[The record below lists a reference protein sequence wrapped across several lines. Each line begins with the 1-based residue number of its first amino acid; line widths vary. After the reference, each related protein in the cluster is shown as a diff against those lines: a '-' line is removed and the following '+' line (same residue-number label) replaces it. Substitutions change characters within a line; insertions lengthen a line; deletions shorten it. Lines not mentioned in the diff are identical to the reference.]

1 MAGAV
6 LAALLLAGSAGAA
19 EKIGVIA
26 IGDPPYGPDADLTE
40 LAHQLRA
47 ACRDRVGGVE
57 EVPTMRA
64 RLLGQASNATLSEL
78 DRAYGGAL
86 AVYQNGEFDSA
97 LRTLRAIVEDLENLP
112 EGEEAYEQWKR
123 ALLRLVHVAQTI
135 GDEREVDR
143 TLVRLAMTEP
153 SLQPDPEQ
161 YSPTYR
167 RRFEAAKGK
176 VRALP
181 KRRLQ
186 ILSEGRPG
194 VAYVNGR
201 AMGVTP
207 ITLTLPAG
215 TYRIGGA
222 ASTLRVP
229 SFSVDL
235 EGEDRMV
242 VLDFALAE
250 ALRVNAG
257 PGLALPAPQRA
268 YGIIR
273 AGAWLGVDKL
283 VVASRVSEAG
293 ADFLLGSIY
302 DVRRGALLREG
313 SVRMVAGGVP
323 SVNLGALSSFLF
335 TGQSSR
341 DVQDRTREPK
351 PVIPPAIAS
360 VSDLARAE
368 PAAAP
373 APLPPTPAAPAAWAV
388 PATKAPTAERIAP
401 SGQSAGPGPAA
412 APRWIRPAAIGSGA
426 AAAIF
431 AALAVQQAL
440 AASGASRDADGL
452 LGADGTFQRAS
463 DIDRYA
469 ALRRDAD
476 ASTRNAYLSAGVAV
490 GFAAAAGVL
499 GWKGWHASADGGVAV
514 RF

>member
-1 MAGAV
+1 
-6 LAALLLAGSAGAA
+6 
-19 EKIGVIA
+19 
-26 IGDPPYGPDADLTE
+26 
-40 LAHQLRA
+40 
-47 ACRDRVGGVE
+47 
-57 EVPTMRA
+57 
-64 RLLGQASNATLSEL
+64 
-78 DRAYGGAL
+78 
-86 AVYQNGEFDSA
+86 
-97 LRTLRAIVEDLENLP
+97 
-112 EGEEAYEQWKR
+112 
-123 ALLRLVHVAQTI
+123 
-135 GDEREVDR
+135 
-143 TLVRLAMTEP
+143 
-153 SLQPDPEQ
+153 
-161 YSPTYR
+161 
-167 RRFEAAKGK
+167 
-176 VRALP
+176 
-181 KRRLQ
+181 
-186 ILSEGRPG
+186 
-194 VAYVNGR
+194 
-201 AMGVTP
+201 MGVTP

-222 ASTLRVP
+222 AGTLRVP

-235 EGEDRMV
+235 EAEERMV

-257 PGLALPAPQRA
+257 PGLALPAPQRG
-268 YGIIR
+268 YGIVR

-283 VVASRVSEAG
+283 VVASRVSEGG

-323 SVNLGALSSFLF
+323 SVNLGALASFLF

-341 DVQDRTREPK
+341 DVQDRTREPR

-360 VSDLARAE
+360 VSELSRAE

-373 APLPPTPAAPAAWAV
+373 APLPPTPAAPAAWAAAKD
-388 PATKAPTAERIAP
+388 PADLKQAGARAEPAAAERSATLQGPAKGADVERIPAKATAATPASPPLSLAPVPPITAPIAERVAP
-401 SGQSAGPGPAA
+401 SGKSAGPGPAA
-412 APRWIRPAAIGSGA
+412 ASRWVRPAAIGSGA
-426 AAAIF
+426 AAAVF

-440 AASGASRDADGL
+440 AASRASRDADGL

-469 ALRRDAD
+469 ALRREAD

-499 GWKGWHASADGGVAV
+499 GWKGWHASAEGGVAV